1 VNANTSQEE
10 AQHDALASCFKDPRL
25 ARILTAIPQVLPFER
40 RTKIFHS
47 LLNVD
52 KEKRQEDEVAFM
64 HARARAMFHGDLDDN
79 SITSGR
85 EQVTIRRD
93 ALYQDSKEKLSSLGK
108 RLRRQLKVTFVNQL
122 GAHEAGIDGGGVF
135 REFLDDLIKDAFN
148 PSNHHQNIPP
158 LFVESPTQLLCVNLE
173 ARRSPEI
180 LQHYEFF
187 GQIIGK
193 AVYESVLVEA
203 QFCLP
208 FLNQLLGKH
217 NTLDDL
223 KNLDPDFHKH
233 LVSLRS
239 MKRDEIENLGLTFEL
254 GNMELI
260 PNGSFM
266 NVTKENVIRYI
277 HLVAHRRLNQDTAY
291 QTRAFLKGFRDLIP
305 APWVRLFS
313 ARELQKVIG
322 GDDSIKGID
331 VDGLKA
337 VMQYSGGYH
346 PSQPIIHWFW
356 EILADMSPSQQR
368 KFLKFMT
375 SCSRQPLLGF
385 QSLIPLPC
393 IQQIRI
399 SEMEFESFQ
408 VTTNNNCRLPTSS
421 TCMNLLKLP
430 NYPSK
435 EILRSKLVYAIE
447 SGAGFELS

>member
-1 VNANTSQEE
+1 M
-10 AQHDALASCFKDPRL
+10 
-25 ARILTAIPQVLPFER
+25 
-40 RTKIFHS
+40 S
-47 LLNVD
+47 LS
-52 KEKRQEDEVAFM
+52 FS
-64 HARARAMFHGDLDDN
+64 
-79 SITSGR
+79 SI
-85 EQVTIRRD
+85 
-93 ALYQDSKEKLSSLGK
+93 
-108 RLRRQLKVTFVNQL
+108 
-122 GAHEAGIDGGGVF
+122 GGVF
-135 REFLDDLIKDAFN
+135 REFLDDLIKDAFD
-148 PSNHHQNIPP
+148 PSKSHENLPP
-158 LFVESPTQLLCVNLE
+158 LFSESSTQLLCINLS
-173 ARRSPEI
+173 AKLTPEI
-180 LQHYEFF
+180 LKHYEFC

-217 NTLDDL
+217 NSLDDL

-233 LVSLRS
+233 VASLRH
-239 MKRDEIENLGLTFEL
+239 MKKDDIESLGLTFEM
-254 GNMELI
+254 GNIELI
-260 PNGSFM
+260 PNGSQIT
-266 NVTKENVIRYI
+266 VTKDNVIRYI
-277 HLVAHRRLNQDTAY
+277 HLIAHRRLNQDTSY

-313 ARELQKVIG
+313 ARELQKIIG

-337 VMQYSGGYH
+337 AMQYSGGYH

-356 EILADMSPSQQR
+356 EVISEMSALQQR

-393 IQQIRI
+393 IQQIRF
-399 SEMEFESFQ
+399 SESEYELLRI
-408 VTTNNNCRLPTSS
+408 NARIDCKLPTSS

-435 EILRSKLVYAIE
+435 QLLKSKIVYAIE
-447 SGAGFELS
+447 SGSGFELS